1 MTRTHFLPARAA
13 RLALAS
19 LALLLSADPLWAIDA
34 PAAIAYVEGAVRLKR
49 KGEDKPIKAELGMS
63 VFYGDTV
70 YTAAGKCQINMTTS
84 GILRLSTNT
93 TVYFDDT
100 PKEKVTV
107 MRMLKGKTWHN
118 IQNLWNDEV
127 FEVRPLNLAVGVADG
142 DTPDRTSEPPP
153 PNLDDQIARLRAEG
167 NAKLDAI
174 REELKSL
181 EGEPVFIECPSCGAG
196 GPHRWTQDG
205 WECNCGATAA
215 SFGTYPTAHGRYNEV
230 RDAYRRRIEAL
241 EAQRR

>member
-1 MTRTHFLPARAA
+1 MVCETGCS
-13 RLALAS
+13 AS
-19 LALLLSADPLWAIDA
+19 
-34 PAAIAYVEGAVRLKR
+34 
-49 KGEDKPIKAELGMS
+49 
-63 VFYGDTV
+63 
-70 YTAAGKCQINMTTS
+70 
-84 GILRLSTNT
+84 
-93 TVYFDDT
+93 
-100 PKEKVTV
+100 
-107 MRMLKGKTWHN
+107 
-118 IQNLWNDEV
+118 
-127 FEVRPLNLAVGVADG
+127 LAVGVADG
-142 DTPDRTSEPPP
+142 DTPDRTPEPPP

-167 NAKLDAI
+167 NAKLNAI

-181 EGEPVFIECPSCGAG
+181 EGEPVFLECPSCGAG